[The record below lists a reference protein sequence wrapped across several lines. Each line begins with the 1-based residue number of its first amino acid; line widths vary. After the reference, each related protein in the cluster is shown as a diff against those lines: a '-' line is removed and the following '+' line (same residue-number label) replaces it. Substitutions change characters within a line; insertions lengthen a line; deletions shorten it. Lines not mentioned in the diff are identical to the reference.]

1 MADEPTEETSLL
13 TAGNTH
19 VSDVPEATSYDAVEN
34 AENVVESSQMSR
46 HMLAAWIVDNTMRGA
61 PLTNFS
67 SLPRTLENRRTY
79 LFFENTSWIRQLA
92 VFGLIMLSFFE
103 LPSYCSATQE
113 CVSKDGSSLY
123 LSGVPYLSAFEV
135 QATNAILIGIL
146 IFFSLFDAFK
156 LPDADLHVRS
166 NSIRAL
172 HFLLVVDW
180 IYVASYGG
188 YPPFR
193 PAPYLRALLPLF
205 YWTSLRECTTA
216 VLATVRPFL
225 DAFFI
230 CALFTLLFGWIV
242 TLMFHDA
249 KYADRY
255 FGNLTV
261 GLYSA
266 FTSLTTADWPMQVM
280 AILDVSRPSAFLF
293 IGFIVIGVFLLFNVL
308 LAVVYNA
315 YTGHM
320 EELVLNK
327 LRKRRQSLGLA
338 YDVLTSDDGTCGPE
352 DVHQLFNELRKNKR
366 HSELDEERVEMV
378 FTALDDDENKTID
391 RGEFLDIIKVL
402 QLKFIVELESKSPME
417 KYLPGIYETSFW
429 QSVSN
434 YVRSRSIVRHMAVV
448 MIANVAVVVWES
460 TMDLRKTETSQSIEF
475 YATLE
480 VLFSCVYCAE
490 MGLKI
495 LCYGWDRFWKDYGN
509 RFDLFITFLL
519 LLGAAYVLFP
529 FNENDPEIV
538 RYLLIIRCL
547 RLVALLADIPRFRR
561 IVQVFSLLIPAS
573 VPLFTFFFLSLY
585 IFAAAGVEMFGG
597 LIYKGNPALDPEK
610 HSLVDAFVGNDYW
623 TLNFND
629 MAAGWHTLFSAV
641 IVGYLTEVAE
651 AIASASRFGDWTKW
665 FFIASFVVNTLV
677 VSNCVIAFVV
687 DLFVMEDEKDDDWL
701 VDSVEL
707 ESRYGAKRVRILQ
720 ERTSAEQVYA
730 SMFREKVK
738 HVFEQT
744 S

>member
-13 TAGNTH
+13 ASGELK
-19 VSDVPEATSYDAVEN
+19 DVDEGMAYDAVED
-34 AENVVESSQMSR
+34 AEKVVEASEMSR

-61 PLTNFS
+61 PLSNFD
-67 SLPRTLENRRTY
+67 SLPRTLANRSAY
-79 LFFENTSWIRQLA
+79 LFFENTSWLRQLA
-92 VFGLIMLSFFE
+92 VFCLVLLSFVE
-103 LPSYCSATQE
+103 LPPYCSAARE
-113 CVSKDGSSLY
+113 CVAPDGTSLF
-123 LSGVPYLSAFEV
+123 LSGVPYLSAV
-135 QATNAILIGIL
+135 AAQVVNALLIAILV
-146 IFFSLFDAFK
+146 FFSLFDAFV
-156 LPDADLHVRS
+156 LPDADLHVRP
-166 NSIRAL
+166 NRLRLL
-172 HFLLVVDW
+172 HLLLVVDCV
-180 IYVASYGG
+180 YVAAYGG

-193 PAPYLRALLPLF
+193 FAPYLRALLPLF

-230 CALFTLLFGWIV
+230 CTLFMVLFGWIV
-242 TLMFHDA
+242 TLMYHDA

-280 AILDVSRPSAFLF
+280 AILDVSRLSAFLF

-320 EELVLNK
+320 EQLVVDK
-327 LRKRRQSLGLA
+327 LQQRRQSLGLA
-338 YDVLTSDDGTCGPE
+338 YDVLTGDDGTCGLE
-352 DVHQLFNELRKNKR
+352 DVHRLFNELRKNKR

-378 FTALDDDENKTID
+378 FTALDDDENKSID
-391 RGEFLDIIKVL
+391 REEFLDIIKVL
-402 QLKFIVELESKSPME
+402 QLKFIVELENTPPME
-417 KYLPGIYETSFW
+417 KYLPGVYNTPFW
-429 QSVSN
+429 RGVSN
-434 YVRSRSIVRHMAVV
+434 YVRSPALVRHMALV
-448 MIANVAVVVWES
+448 MMANIAVVVWES

-480 VLFSCVYCAE
+480 VLFSFVYMLE
-490 MGLKI
+490 MSLKI
-495 LCYGWDRFWKDYGN
+495 LCTGLDRFWKDMGN
-509 RFDLFITFLL
+509 RFDFVITCLL
-519 LLGAAYVLFP
+519 LFGAVYVLFP
-529 FNENDPEIV
+529 FSENDPQVV

-547 RLVALLADIPRFRR
+547 RLVALLADFPRFRR

-585 IFAAAGVEMFGG
+585 VFAAAGVEMFGG
-597 LIYKGNPALDPEK
+597 LVYQGNPALNPENNL
-610 HSLVDAFVGNDYW
+610 LVDAFVGNDYW

-687 DLFVMEDEKDDDWL
+687 DLFVMEDEEDDNWL
-701 VDSVEL
+701 VDNAEL
-707 ESRYGAKRVRILQ
+707 QSRYGAKRVRILQ
-720 ERTSAEQVYA
+720 ERTSADQVYA

-738 HVFEQT
+738 HVFEQST
-744 S
+744 